1 VGAPSG
7 ETVLQDAHGKKEDAH
22 QKVKDAVFC
31 TRIERAGKLFAES
44 WNGAGDRDRTGDIQL
59 GKLAFYR

>member
-1 VGAPSG
+1 VGALSG
-7 ETVLQDAHGKKEDAH
+7 ETVLQDAHGKEDAC

-31 TRIERAGKLFAES
+31 TRTDQAGKLLGKL
-44 WNGAGDRDRTGDIQL
+44 NGAGDRDRTGDIQL